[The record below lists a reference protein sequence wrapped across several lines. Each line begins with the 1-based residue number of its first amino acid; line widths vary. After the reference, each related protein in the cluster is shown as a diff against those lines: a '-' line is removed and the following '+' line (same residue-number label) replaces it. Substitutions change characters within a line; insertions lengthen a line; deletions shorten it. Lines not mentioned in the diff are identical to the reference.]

1 MDSVYFLLALAI
13 ILALFW
19 TAKQRRIAAIR
30 HVLNRNEHGFKHSR
44 NGQGR
49 DGRRHRAGKGRQCRS
64 GQSGIRH
71 AHP

>member
-30 HVLNRNEHGFKHSR
+30 HVLTGSVSFTS
-44 NGQGR
+44 
-49 DGRRHRAGKGRQCRS
+49 GKV
-64 GQSGIRH
+64 
-71 AHP
+71 

>member
-30 HVLNRNEHGFKHSR
+30 HVL
-44 NGQGR
+44 
-49 DGRRHRAGKGRQCRS
+49 KGTVERTR
-64 GQSGIRH
+64 
-71 AHP
+71 

>member
-30 HVLNRNEHGFKHSR
+30 HVLNRVVMCSDR
-44 NGQGR
+44 LQP
-49 DGRRHRAGKGRQCRS
+49 RS
-64 GQSGIRH
+64 VKM
-71 AHP
+71 AN